1 MMSQKNKFPALP
13 CLALTWALA
22 CHVPASHAERA
33 DRDQPVHLE
42 AAQVSID
49 DANQISTFTGNV
61 QLTQGTMTIRGD
73 KIVVRQ
79 DKDGLQHGTATGQPA
94 SFRQKRES
102 LGEYVEG
109 YGERIEYDSENTT
122 VDLFGQARIQRGHD
136 EVRGEHI
143 SYNFRTEI
151 FQARSTPDQDTGG
164 ASKGRVRVIIQ
175 PKSNPVPAVPADSLL
190 PIQTPAKQPQ
200 SGSEP

>member
-1 MMSQKNKFPALP
+1 MKLPKNKFHPLP
-13 CLALTWALA
+13 CVTLIWALF
-22 CHVPASHAERA
+22 CHASASNAERA
-33 DRDQPVHLE
+33 DHNQPVHLE

-49 DANQISTFTGNV
+49 DANQISTFKGNV
-61 QLTQGTMTIRGD
+61 LLSQGTMTIRGD

-79 DKDGLQHGTATGQPA
+79 NKDGLQHGTATGQPA

-102 LGEYVEG
+102 FDEYVEG

-122 VDLFGQARIQRGHD
+122 VDLFGQARMQRGHD

-143 SYNFRTEI
+143 SYNSRTEI
-151 FQARSTPDQDTGG
+151 FQAHSASDQDTGG
-164 ASKGRVRVIIQ
+164 IGGGRVRVVIQ
-175 PKSNPVPAVPADSLL
+175 PKSNSVPATPTDNL
-190 PIQTPAKQPQ
+190 PTISPQ